1 MVIKNNKIL
10 ESTIFL
16 ILIASFCATSVA
28 ASKDIISGDIRP
40 SNAKTTVI
48 AKAPEDAAF
57 KSLDTDGNGK
67 ISLQES
73 IKESEL
79 ALKFNDTDVNHDG
92 VITVDEFAMYQSNKE
107 TNIN

>member
-1 MVIKNNKIL
+1 MAIKNIKLIENSVFL
-10 ESTIFL
+10 FL
-16 ILIASFCATSVA
+16 ILSFSATVLA
-28 ASKDIISGDIRP
+28 ASKDIITGDIRP

-48 AKAPEDAAF
+48 AKAPEDDRF
-57 KSLDTDGNGK
+57 KLLDTDGNGK

-73 IKESEL
+73 IKESDL

-92 VITVDEFAMYQSNKE
+92 VITVDEYAMYQSSKE

>member
-1 MVIKNNKIL
+1 MAVINNKII
-10 ESTIFL
+10 ESTILF
-16 ILIASFCATSVA
+16 ILIAGFFATSVA
-28 ASKDIISGDIRP
+28 ASKDIITGDIRP
-40 SNAKTTVI
+40 SNAKTIVI

-57 KSLDTDGNGK
+57 KSLDTNGNGK

-79 ALKFNDTDVNHDG
+79 ALKFNDTDINHDG

-107 TNIN
+107 MNIN